1 VIALTCQVTALLGCP
16 LMVAVNC
23 CEAKTSTVAGF
34 GETVTVPVP
43 ADVIVTDAEAD
54 LDVFAV
60 EVAVTVTVVG
70 FGGEFGA
77 VYRPFEEIMPTVE
90 LPPIVPFTAQVTPVL
105 DVPLTLAVNCWV

>member
-1 VIALTCQVTALLGCP
+1 LTCQVTALLGCP